1 MPANTPIVTLTC
13 ACCYGVAVGRQWHNR
28 DTGYGLC
35 EKFADWLSGRETP
48 ENMKSYYGIEGIHYF
63 KKGGEPNG

>member
-1 MPANTPIVTLTC
+1 MLDNGPVITLTC
-13 ACCYGVAVGRQWHNR
+13 ACCAGVAIGRQWHNR

-35 EKFADWLSGRETP
+35 SSCVEYVSSRETP
-48 ENMKSYYGIEGIHYF
+48 ENMKSYYGIEDIHYF